1 MVQKKTSG
9 PTDAMNG
16 SGKRQSAMAYSR
28 GSLNKSQNGMIARD
42 RVHLPRSTTNS
53 PKGNRSSFQ
62 TDTGISAGRL
72 GDRRELQRWDAGSSG
87 SNGLNDGGLEDS
99 VDSKKPWDQFAV
111 NEEKFG
117 VRTDYDEN
125 LYTTAIDRSR
135 PDYND
140 RVARA
145 EKLARKIEG
154 SAPASAHT
162 AEERVMDHV
171 PGPDDGQD
179 EEDKYVTRCRI
190 CPKSTNNYTD
200 TAVSSARTSHL

>member
-9 PTDAMNG
+9 PTDTMNG

-28 GSLNKSQNGMIARD
+28 GSLNRSQNGTVVAREHLSIPEVIAD
-42 RVHLPRSTTNS
+42 S

-72 GDRRELQRWDAGSSG
+72 GERRELQRWDGGASD

-99 VDSKKPWDQFAV
+99 IDSKKPWDQFAV

-125 LYTTAIDRSR
+125 IYTTAIDRSR

-171 PGPDDGQD
+171 QGPDDGQD
-179 EEDKYVTRCRI
+179 EEDK
-190 CPKSTNNYTD
+190 
-200 TAVSSARTSHL
+200 